1 MRARSRI
8 AKAGISVRW
17 GRMEELL
24 LASRERTWELEEV
37 SRSASQVEGSAAFTG
52 ARDGGG

>member
-1 MRARSRI
+1 
-8 AKAGISVRW
+8 
-17 GRMEELL
+17 MEELL